1 VTDVN
6 VFEAELQTDEG
17 DPAGYNASYVRLGP
31 LIAGSKLG
39 MTLYGLPP
47 GQSICAYHYE
57 YGNEEWLLVLEG
69 TPTLRHPDGEDELE
83 PGDFVAFPE
92 GPAGTHKLT
101 NRGEGRVLL
110 GIMSTK
116 GGSVACDLPGLE
128 QDRRVVRARRVRQD
142 HGASRRGPRLLGRR
156 ALVSTR
162 RVRGQTPA
170 LPRRGTANGA

>member
-31 LIAGSKLG
+31 LIGASKLG
-39 MTLYGLPP
+39 MTVYGLPP
-47 GQSICAYHYE
+47 GQSICPYHYE

-116 GGSVACDLPGLE
+116 VDPSLAIYPDSNKIGAWSGPGQSDKIMARLSEDLDYWDGEL
-128 QDRRVVRARRVRQD
+128 
-142 HGASRRGPRLLGRR
+142 
-156 ALVSTR
+156 
-162 RVRGQTPA
+162 
-170 LPRRGTANGA
+170 

>member
-1 VTDVN
+1 MTDVN

-31 LIAGSKLG
+31 LIGASKLG
-39 MTLYGLPP
+39 MTVYGLPP
-47 GQSICAYHYE
+47 GQSICPYHYE

-101 NRGEGRVLL
+101 NRGDGRVLL
-110 GIMSTK
+110 GILSTK
-116 GGSVACDLPGLE
+116 VDPSLAIYPDSNKIGAWSGPGQSDKIMARLGEDLDYWDGEL
-128 QDRRVVRARRVRQD
+128 
-142 HGASRRGPRLLGRR
+142 
-156 ALVSTR
+156 
-162 RVRGQTPA
+162 
-170 LPRRGTANGA
+170 